1 VRIPRFAGQRLV
13 AAALAGTAIMGAA
26 TACSSSGSAA
36 QTGSATSST
45 SATTGST
52 SSASASAQGGA
63 LDGLSAD
70 QIASRAIA
78 DFKTVSS
85 VHVNGSVKSSGQN
98 IALNLSLGTQGCT
111 GTMGIS
117 GEGSF
122 VLLKIGNT
130 LWIKPDDTFWKKAA
144 GSAGSAVT
152 DLLSGKY
159 IKPSSSGSSLAS
171 IGDLCNPAK
180 FAASFGGDMTGM
192 VKGTTTNISGQP
204 ALQIKDTGDT
214 ASAYVTESAKP
225 EFLRLDGGGSN
236 GKLDFTQYN
245 APLNLTPPPASKV
258 LDGAKYGF

>member
-1 VRIPRFAGQRLV
+1 MRIPQRV
-13 AAALAGTAIMGAA
+13 AAAALASTAIMGMA
-26 TACSSSGSAA
+26 TACSSAGSTAA
-36 QTGSATSST
+36 SSTSTAST
-45 SATTGST
+45 SATAGRT
-52 SSASASAQGGA
+52 ASAGAQSGA
-63 LDGLSAD
+63 LDGLTAD
-70 QIASRAIA
+70 QIASRATS
-78 DFKTVSS
+78 DLKTVSS
-85 VHVNGSVKSSGQN
+85 VHVNGTVKSSGQN
-98 IALNLSLGTQGCT
+98 ITLDLTLGTQGCT

-122 VLLKIGNT
+122 VLLKIGNS

-159 IKPSSSGSSLAS
+159 IKPSNSGSSLAS

-180 FAASFGGDMTGM
+180 FATSFGGNMTGM
-192 VKGTTTNISGQP
+192 VKGTTTTIAGQP
-204 ALQIKDTGDT
+204 ALQIKDSGDP

-245 APLNLTPPPASKV
+245 APLHLTPPPASKV

>member
-1 VRIPRFAGQRLV
+1 VRIARYAGQRLV

-36 QTGSATSST
+36 QNGPAASSA

-52 SSASASAQGGA
+52 ASASAQGGA

-98 IALNLSLGTQGCT
+98 ISLNLSLGTQGCT

-171 IGDLCNPAK
+171 IGDLCNPDQFAK
-180 FAASFGGDMTGM
+180 SFGGDMTGM
-192 VKGTTTNISGQP
+192 VKGASTTISGQP
-204 ALQIKDTGDT
+204 ALQIKDSGDP